1 MSQLHTEWTVLPH
14 GPLTHFDDDIATVQ
28 GDLSMPLGHFPRR
41 MTVVRLRDGGLVIF
55 SAIALEDH
63 EMRWLESWGRPA
75 FLVVPNALHRIDA
88 KAWKDRY
95 PTLRV
100 IAPAG
105 ARGKVEEVVHVDDTQ
120 GSFGDPSVRLVIVPG
135 TREGEAALEVDRS
148 GGTTLVVNDVVWNL
162 SHRGGLSGWVL
173 GAVGMTHDTPHLPR
187 FVEKLSVHDARAL
200 ADQLDAWAALP
211 RLRRVLVSHGE
222 EITTEPA
229 EALRRIARHLRH

>member
-1 MSQLHTEWTVLPH
+1 MTQLHTEWIVLPH
-14 GPLTHFDDDIATVQ
+14 GPVTHFDDDIATVQ

-41 MTVVRLRDGGLVIF
+41 MTVVRLGDERLVVF

-63 EMRWLESWGRPA
+63 EMQWLERWGRPA
-75 FLVVPNALHRIDA
+75 FLVVPSALHRIDA

-95 PTLRV
+95 PSMRV
-100 IAPAG
+100 ITPPG
-105 ARGKVEEVVHVDDTQ
+105 ARAKVAEVVHVDDT
-120 GSFGDPSVRLVIVPG
+120 SVDFGDPSVRFVVVPG
-135 TREGEAALEVDRS
+135 TNEGEAALEVERH

-162 SHRGGLSGWVL
+162 SHRAGLSGWVL
-173 GAVGMTHDTPHLPR
+173 GVVGVTHETPHLPR

-229 EALRRIARHLRH
+229 EALRRIAQHLRH